1 MGRLRND
8 SVLEI
13 RAQHRY
19 IQNRYGKNARKRHLT
34 DIDFEGIPS
43 QKKDISNSVLLRY
56 LEHYRRL

>member
-34 DIDFEGIPS
+34 DIDFEGILNIIGGCNMW
-43 QKKDISNSVLLRY
+43 QIM
-56 LEHYRRL
+56 